1 MARVFL
7 NLPSTVE
14 RFRCQASEFIRERR
28 LTFVRVSLM
37 MLRGHKMSQQNSLNQ
52 MFQDLGMPTKAP
64 TASAI
69 CQARRKV
76 KPELF
81 DALNRVICDGFYDIE
96 DPDQPIEYW
105 RGRRLLAVDGSIL
118 HMPDTPE
125 TRKAFGAQHNQ
136 HGDYVLA
143 QTMVLHDVCN
153 DLGLAAS
160 LQAIQNEQDWIE
172 DEALWSTTKSGDVIM
187 LDRGLVGYPTIAKA
201 KKTRRDV
208 IMRCPNAGF
217 GVVQRFFE
225 SSDQEWLTDLE
236 MPAHKPVR
244 DYCRKNGFS
253 KNIPVRL
260 LKFQLS
266 SGEVEVLLTTLCD
279 QDQYPRAAIY
289 EAYGL
294 RYARQEG
301 FFNRLK
307 NIFEL
312 ERFSGHRLQVIRQD
326 FYGILF
332 LTTFES
338 ILMKPAQ
345 QLLDARAPKPEA
357 KTLPRV
363 NRATSYSCLV
373 LRVVSLLSDTTK
385 DIDAVLDEITT
396 LLLVTPTR
404 HAPNRSNPRA
414 GRQPYRTANHL
425 RYDKRLT
432 P

>member
-1 MARVFL
+1 MAREFL

-14 RFRCQASEFIRERR
+14 RFRCQATEFIRERR
-28 LTFVRVSLM
+28 LTFFRVSM
-37 MLRGHKMSQQNSLNQ
+37 TMLRGHKMSQQNGLNQ
-52 MFQDLGMPTKAP
+52 VFQDLGMPTKSP

-81 DALNRVICDGFYDIE
+81 DALNRVICDGFYAIE
-96 DPDQPIEYW
+96 DPDQPIKYW

-125 TRKAFGAQHNQ
+125 TRQAFGAQHNQ

-172 DEALWSTTKSGDVIM
+172 NESLWSTTKSGDVLM

-208 IMRCPNAGF
+208 IMRCPSAGF
-217 GVVQRFFE
+217 GVVRRFFE
-225 SSDQEWLTDLE
+225 SPDLEWLTDLE
-236 MPAHKPVR
+236 MPAHKPMR
-244 DYCRKNGFS
+244 DYCRKNGLP
-253 KNIPVRL
+253 KKIPVRL
-260 LKFQLS
+260 IKFQLS
-266 SGEVEVLLTTLCD
+266 SGETEVLLTTLCD
-279 QDQYPRAAIY
+279 QEQYPRAAIY

-294 RYARQEG
+294 RYVRQEG

-312 ERFSGHRLQVIRQD
+312 ERFSGSRLQVIRQD

-345 QLLDARAPKPEA
+345 QILDARDLKPET
-357 KTLPRV
+357 KTIPKV
-363 NRATSYSCLV
+363 NRTTSYSCLV

-385 DIDAVLDEITT
+385 DIESVLDEITA
-396 LLLVTPTR
+396 LLLLTPTH
-404 HAPNRSNPRA
+404 HAPNRSNPRL
-414 GRQPYRTANHL
+414 GRQPYRTANYL
-425 RYDKRLT
+425 RYVKRLT